1 MLNERLKVWYSVAR
15 LRHHFGK
22 WKQIPMGSP
31 SASIPKTWFLAHAPA
46 GCCHSDPCR
55 DKGHGSGHKLNLM
68 ERAQDTS
75 HPLAVHHKL
84 LIKHFTN
91 STRTTWA
98 ERCCVCWALVWKIHL
113 QRGWADTAVRSRI
126 HSCFQNPSE
135 LGLLQGAMN
144 MWHGGF

>member
-1 MLNERLKVWYSVAR
+1 MLNERLKLWYSAAR

-22 WKQIPMGSP
+22 WKQIPMGPP
-31 SASIPKTWFLAHAPA
+31 SASIPKTWFLAHAPV

-55 DKGHGSGHKLNLM
+55 DKGHGSGHKLNLDG
-68 ERAQDTS
+68 ESTGHVS
-75 HPLAVHHKL
+75 SSCCSPSHKL

-91 STRTTWA
+91 STRTTGA

-126 HSCFQNPSE
+126 HNCFQNPSE
-135 LGLLQGAMN
+135 LGLLQGTMN
-144 MWHGGF
+144 MWQ